1 MFEEEQ
7 RITVDILEE
16 VVANDFR
23 CNPSDVTIINHSC
36 SAGQFTLYRN
46 DGNRRLRQLLSMSRT
61 FGGPS
66 SALG

>member
-36 SAGQFTLYRN
+36 SAGQFTLYGHECN
-46 DGNRRLRQLLSMSRT
+46 GQL
-61 FGGPS
+61 GG
-66 SALG
+66 SA